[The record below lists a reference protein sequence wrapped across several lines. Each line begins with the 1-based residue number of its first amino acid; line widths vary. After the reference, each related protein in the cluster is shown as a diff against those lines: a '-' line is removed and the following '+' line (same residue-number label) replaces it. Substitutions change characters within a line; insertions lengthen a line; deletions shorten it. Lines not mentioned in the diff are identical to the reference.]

1 MSHAINNSPTKI
13 QNIQVTITERKSLL
27 TTPNP
32 FEQKFGYHR
41 AVRRG
46 PFIAVSGTTALK
58 VHTSKLPTEV
68 ESGTGRETGTGIET
82 ESGNIS
88 TVHHPGDA
96 FKQAL
101 LSLGRAIEAVTR
113 LGGQTE
119 DIIHVRM
126 FVARSEDCEAVGA
139 AFQRHF
145 GVHNGEKGVVT
156 DTEVRLDVVGA
167 AATMIV
173 VPGGFVDGAML
184 VEVEVDAYVL

>member
-1 MSHAINNSPTKI
+1 MSHTINKPLIRT
-13 QNIQVTITERKSLL
+13 QDIQVTVTDRKSFL
-27 TTPNP
+27 TTSNR
-32 FEQKFGYHR
+32 FEQKFGYRR

-58 VHTSKLPTEV
+58 VHTSDLPAQ
-68 ESGTGRETGTGIET
+68 GRSDIEPETGTGVET
-82 ESGNIS
+82 ETENIS
-88 TVHHPGDA
+88 TVYHPGDA

-101 LSLGRAIEAVTR
+101 LSLSRAIDAVTR
-113 LGGQTE
+113 LGGHKE

-126 FVARSEDCEAVGA
+126 FVARNEDCEAVGA
-139 AFQRHF
+139 AFQRHL
-145 GVHNGEKGVVT
+145 GVHNREKAVVT
-156 DTEVRLDVVGA
+156 GPNVGLDAVGA